1 MGDDRSPPCTSTR
14 RMPDPLH
21 VASLYRLLPSLDKVL
36 QAPALQEC
44 LNSCSRDTAVSSARA
59 VLARI
64 RTEISSGITD
74 EVTVLKQIEELPDTV
89 AAEIKRTDAYSLRRV
104 INATGVILH
113 TNLGRAPLSRTAL
126 DHVCDVASDY
136 SNLELDLESG
146 SRSRRDVHAESLVL
160 RLLGVHG
167 KGNPSPYRALVVNN
181 CAAATF
187 LVLNSLAD
195 GGEVIVSRGELVEIG
210 GGFRIPDILRKS
222 GAILREVGTTNR
234 TRLADYQ
241 SAISERTAL
250 ILRVHQSNF
259 RVEGFTERPRLEG
272 LLSLARKSSVPL
284 FEDQGTGLVASLA
297 ISGEEPDSS
306 LLQSVEKGPDVIAAS
321 GDKLLG
327 GPQCGLITAR
337 HDLFEKIAKNPL
349 TRAFRVCKLTY
360 AALEG
365 TLMDYLTENS
375 SSVPVMR
382 MLALNSKEILSRCER
397 LAASLRHEGLHCEV
411 VGCKSVIGGGTTPGK
426 KLKSFA
432 VALRHTSMS
441 ADQIAS
447 ALRTSDPAVL
457 PRIKKDA
464 VLLDLRT
471 VRPDSDSILSEL
483 LKGIFA
489 HAGTYE
495 FVNGTTL

>member
-1 MGDDRSPPCTSTR
+1 
-14 RMPDPLH
+14 MPDPLH

-36 QAPALQEC
+36 QAPALREA
-44 LNSCSRDTAVSSARA
+44 LSACSRETAVSSARA
-59 VLARI
+59 VLGRI
-64 RTEISSGITD
+64 RNEISSGGN
-74 EVTVLKQIEELPDTV
+74 EVTVLKQVDELPMAI
-89 AAEIKRTDAYSLRRV
+89 AAEIRRANTYSLRRV

-126 DHVCDVASDY
+126 DHLCDVASDY
-136 SNLELDLESG
+136 SNLELDLHSG
-146 SRSRRDVHAESLVL
+146 SRSRRDVHAESLLL
-160 RLLGVHG
+160 RLLGVDQDD
-167 KGNPSPYRALVVNN
+167 NPSRYRALVVNN

-259 RVEGFTERPRLEG
+259 RVQGFTERPRLDT
-272 LLSLARKSSVPL
+272 LISLTRRNCVPL
-284 FEDQGTGLVASLA
+284 FEDQGTGLVASL
-297 ISGEEPDSS
+297 SGLTEEPDSS
-306 LLQSVEKGPDVIAAS
+306 LRQSIGRGPDVVAAS

-327 GPQCGLITAR
+327 GPQCGLIAAKQE
-337 HDLFEKIAKNPL
+337 LLEKIARNPL

-375 SSVPVMR
+375 ASVPVMR
-382 MLALNSKEILSRCER
+382 MLALGSKEILGRCER
-397 LAASLRHEGLHCEV
+397 LAASLRSEGLTCEV

-426 KLKSFA
+426 KLESFA
-432 VALRHTSMS
+432 VALRHISLS
-441 ADQIAS
+441 PDQLAS
-447 ALRTSDPAVL
+447 ALRQGDPAVL

-471 VRPDSDSILSEL
+471 VRPESDPLLKEL
-483 LKGIFA
+483 LESIVARADGK
-489 HAGTYE
+489 HPGTYKL
-495 FVNGTTL
+495 VNGTT

>member
-1 MGDDRSPPCTSTR
+1 
-14 RMPDPLH
+14 MPDPLH
-21 VASLYRLLPSLDKVL
+21 VASLYRLIPSLDKVL
-36 QAPALQEC
+36 QAPALQEA
-44 LNSCSRDTAVSSARA
+44 LNACSRDTAVSSARA
-59 VLARI
+59 VLRRI
-64 RTEISSGITD
+64 RSDISTGIAN
-74 EVTVLKQIEELPDTV
+74 EVAVLKQVEELATTV
-89 AAEIKRTDAYSLRRV
+89 AVEIRRANRYSLRRV

-126 DHVCDVASDY
+126 DHLCHVASDY
-136 SNLELDLESG
+136 SNLELDLGSG
-146 SRSRRDVHAESLVL
+146 SRSRRDVHAESLLL

-167 KGNPSPYRALVVNN
+167 ENDRSPYRALVVNN

-272 LLSLARKSSVPL
+272 LISLARKGGVPL
-284 FEDQGTGLVASLA
+284 FEDQGTGLVVSLGSLRGEPDASLV
-297 ISGEEPDSS
+297 
-306 LLQSVEKGPDVIAAS
+306 QSIEKGPDVIAAS

-327 GPQCGLITAR
+327 GPQCGIVAAR
-337 HDLFEKIAKNPL
+337 QDLLEKISKNPL

-375 SSVPVMR
+375 TSVPVMR
-382 MLALNSKEILSRCER
+382 MLALSSKEILSRCER
-397 LAASLRHEGLHCEV
+397 LAASLRREGLHCEV

-432 VALRHTSMS
+432 VALRHDSMS
-441 ADQIAS
+441 PDQLAS
-447 ALRTSDPAVL
+447 ALRRSDPAVL

-471 VRPDSDSILSEL
+471 VRPESDSTLKEL
-483 LKGIFA
+483 LASIVGSAK
-489 HAGTYE
+489 TDE
-495 FVNGTTL
+495 FVNGTTSWRRQT